1 MNYIFTK
8 IKFRRDIIVL
18 FKNST
23 NESEKK
29 QQKNPHLKDLPV
41 GWFDVWIAVGFD
53 EPHSPFSP

>member
-18 FKNST
+18 FKNSM

-29 QQKNPHLKDLPV
+29 QQKKPLTWRTFQLD
-41 GWFDVWIAVGFD
+41 GSMCG
-53 EPHSPFSP
+53 